1 MTSIAHR
8 IITEA
13 VTNNSTFAP
22 SLLLEHTQH
31 HVHTYSDGND
41 PSVTL
46 HESGVLRVNPWF
58 AGLTTIVIILFFVTI
73 SIIGDVF
80 NTTERTQDTADG
92 GEEAKVAE
100 RLSLPEQVFEL
111 TNEKK
116 RRYYN
121 ELFDTKGNQIVI
133 SSDQIIIK
141 NSNKDQSKEGAEP
154 RNTTIH
160 LDIDD
165 GSAES
170 QENESDVEEDEDD
183 ASIYLNLD
191 KAWNRWKTTS
201 DDLIATVRGSNDT
214 TAHRSKSSAIIL
226 LDATPTIEE
235 KKTVSGN
242 CIICFE
248 NFQAGDTIVYSAES
262 RDCNHVYHKE
272 CMVDYLTN
280 RKLFKEQLKSGD
292 TDPSCPTCRQTFC
305 KLIPIPIDF
314 SNDDATS
321 VSASC

>member
-1 MTSIAHR
+1 MA
-8 IITEA
+8 
-13 VTNNSTFAP
+13 
-22 SLLLEHTQH
+22 
-31 HVHTYSDGND
+31 
-41 PSVTL
+41 
-46 HESGVLRVNPWF
+46 
-58 AGLTTIVIILFFVTI
+58 I

-80 NTTERTQDTADG
+80 NPTDRSTQDTAEG
-92 GEEAKVAE
+92 AGEEAKVAE
-100 RLSLPEQVFEL
+100 RVSLPEQVFEL
-111 TNEKK
+111 KNEDKQ
-116 RRYYN
+116 RYYN
-121 ELFDTKGNQIVI
+121 ELFDTTGNQIVI

-141 NSNKDQSKEGAEP
+141 NSNKDISKEGAEP
-154 RNTTIH
+154 RNNTTIH

-170 QENESDVEEDEDD
+170 QENESNVEEDEDD

-201 DDLIATVRGSNDT
+201 DDLIATVRGSNDDT
-214 TAHRSKSSAIIL
+214 TAHRSTSSAIII

-235 KKTVSGN
+235 QKTVSGN